1 MGVKM
6 KKYGKGR
13 VTLQIRVPI
22 KMAMSILGRL
32 YGSGIISREQYL
44 EKLENVS
51 KEEMLKEK
59 KKMEK
64 MDKILGKVLKKE
76 NKQAK

>member
-1 MGVKM
+1 M
-6 KKYGKGR
+6 KKYGKNR
-13 VTLQIRVPI
+13 ITLQIRVPI
-22 KMAMSILGRL
+22 KMAVSILGRL

-59 KKMEK
+59 TKMEK
-64 MDKILGKVLKKE
+64 MKKIFSNVS
-76 NKQAK
+76 

>member
-1 MGVKM
+1 M

-13 VTLQIRVPI
+13 ITLQIRVPI
-22 KMAMSILGRL
+22 KMAVSILGRC
-32 YGSGIISREQYL
+32 YGSGVISREQYL
-44 EKLENVS
+44 EKLESVS
-51 KEEMLKEK
+51 KAEMEKEK

-64 MDKILGKVLKKE
+64 MDKILGKVLKKG

>member
-1 MGVKM
+1 MR
-6 KKYGKGR
+6 KYGKDR
-13 VTLQIRVPI
+13 ITLQIRVPV
-22 KMAMSILGRL
+22 KMAVSILGRL

-59 KKMEK
+59 KKMKK
-64 MDKILGKVLKKE
+64 MDKMLDKVLKKG

>member
-1 MGVKM
+1 MR
-6 KKYGKGR
+6 KYGKDR
-13 VTLQIRVPI
+13 ITLQIRVPI
-22 KMAMSILGRL
+22 KMAVSILGRL

-59 KKMEK
+59 TKMEK
-64 MDKILGKVLKKE
+64 MKKIFSKVS
-76 NKQAK
+76 

>member
-1 MGVKM
+1 M

-22 KMAMSILGRL
+22 KMAVSILGRL
-32 YGSGIISREQYL
+32 YGCGIISREQYL

-59 KKMEK
+59 TKMAKMKK
-64 MDKILGKVLKKE
+64 IFSKVS
-76 NKQAK
+76 

>member
-1 MGVKM
+1 M
-6 KKYGKGR
+6 KKYGKDR
-13 VTLQIRVPI
+13 ITLQIRVPV
-22 KMAMSILGRL
+22 KMAVSILGRL

-59 KKMEK
+59 TKMEK
-64 MDKILGKVLKKE
+64 MKKIFSNVS
-76 NKQAK
+76 

>member
-1 MGVKM
+1 M
-6 KKYGKGR
+6 KKYGKNR
-13 VTLQIRVPI
+13 ITLQIRVPI
-22 KMAMSILGRL
+22 KMAVSILGRL

-59 KKMEK
+59 TKMEK
-64 MDKILGKVLKKE
+64 MKKIFSKV
-76 NKQAK
+76 N

>member
-1 MGVKM
+1 M
-6 KKYGKGR
+6 KKYGKNR
-13 VTLQIRVPI
+13 ITLQIRVPV
-22 KMAMSILGRL
+22 KMAVSILGRL

-64 MDKILGKVLKKE
+64 MEKLFSKVS
-76 NKQAK
+76 

>member
-1 MGVKM
+1 M

-13 VTLQIRVPI
+13 ITLQIRVPV
-22 KMAMSILGRL
+22 KMAVSILGRL

-59 KKMEK
+59 TKMAKMKK
-64 MDKILGKVLKKE
+64 IFSKVS
-76 NKQAK
+76 